1 MRVYITIISVMSKFN
16 FQNGNPKQ
24 CRHMYSG
31 KIEGSNLAEKKQGYF
46 HKKALNS
53 ERNNSFSAPRL
64 NIKVFSI
71 GILGSIFFCQ
81 QYRIV
86 ESYRS
91 ITIL

>member
-31 KIEGSNLAEKKQGYF
+31 KIEGLNLAEKKQGYF

-64 NIKVFSI
+64 NIDQEPIEEIHRHKYLI
-71 GILGSIFFCQ
+71 KYDWI
-81 QYRIV
+81 
-86 ESYRS
+86 
-91 ITIL
+91 